1 MSQHTVT
8 AADILRQA
16 ERVGW
21 TVPETRAAEIA
32 EAATAT
38 YAALARATA
47 RLDFDVDTQSLAAAL
62 TQTRGTTPAPGG
74 SPMAAPAAT
83 AAVSRQSSLVEAAR
97 ALRESRVTSVALT
110 EAAIAAAKA
119 AQPLLN
125 AFVRLDE
132 ASALAA
138 ARQCDEDLARGR
150 LRGPLHGVPLAH
162 KDMFY
167 RQGQVS
173 SCGSRIRRQWVAP
186 TTASVLAR
194 LDAAGAVQIGTLNMT
209 EFAYGPTG
217 QNAFLGDARNPWN
230 TDHITGGSSSGS
242 AAAVAARVVYGA
254 LGSDTAGSVRL
265 PAAFC
270 GLVGMKTTFGLV
282 SRAGAM
288 PLSQSLDTVGPLTR
302 TVADNALLLSVLAG
316 PDPRDPCTAGT
327 GTAPDYSQQLHGP
340 VQGLRIGIPKGYFDR
355 GVDPEVAACL
365 ARASAVLARLGLSVV
380 EVEMPDLD
388 AVNAVGLLL
397 TWGDVLAIHGPWM
410 RDCPEQYTAQTRGR
424 ILGTLAVTAQ
434 GFANAQRLRGP
445 LLHDFCDRVFSQCD
459 AVLAPVLPFEVPRL
473 SEVDVSGGANT
484 QRILNEITRLMRPV
498 NVLGLPALTVPGGA
512 TGNGLP
518 CGLQLIGRPFAEATL
533 YRIGQA
539 YETATGFSDW
549 APPALEPAG

>member
-1 MSQHTVT
+1 MTQHAIT
-8 AADILRQA
+8 ATDVLRQA

-21 TVPETRAAEIA
+21 TLSDTRAAEIA
-32 EAATAT
+32 ELAAPA
-38 YAALARATA
+38 YAALARAAT
-47 RLDFDVDTQSLAAAL
+47 RLDFDVDTHSLLPALAQNRAAS
-62 TQTRGTTPAPGG
+62 PPPGG
-74 SPMAAPAAT
+74 PIPAAPATGMAST
-83 AAVSRQSSLVEAAR
+83 LQASLVEAAR
-97 ALRESRVTSVALT
+97 ALREGRVTSVALT
-110 EAAIAAAKA
+110 TAAIAAAKA
-119 AQPLLN
+119 TQARLN

-132 ASALAA
+132 ATALAQ
-138 ARQCDEDLARGR
+138 ARQCDEDLARGQ

-167 RQGQVS
+167 RQGLVS
-173 SCGSRIRRQWVAP
+173 SCGSKIRQHWVAP
-186 TTASVLAR
+186 STACVLER

-230 TDHITGGSSSGS
+230 TDYITGGSSSGS
-242 AAAVAARVVYGA
+242 GAAVAARVVYGA

-265 PAAFC
+265 PAAIC

-316 PDPRDPCTAGT
+316 HDPRDPSTAAGL
-327 GTAPDYSQQLHGP
+327 APDFSQQLQGP
-340 VQGLRIGIPKGYFDR
+340 VHGLRIGIPKGYFDR
-355 GVDPEVAACL
+355 GVEPEVAACL
-365 ARASAVLARLGLSVV
+365 ARASAVLAGLGLSIV

-388 AVNAVGLLL
+388 AVNAVGLML
-397 TWGDVLAIHGPWM
+397 TWGDVLTIHGPWM
-410 RDCPEQYTAQTRGR
+410 RDCPEQYTPQTRGR
-424 ILGTLAVTAQ
+424 IQGTLAVTAQ
-434 GFANAQRLRGP
+434 AYANAQRLRGP
-445 LLHDFCDRVFSQCD
+445 LLHEFCARVFSQCD

-512 TGNGLP
+512 TANGLP
-518 CGLQLIGRPFAEATL
+518 CGLQLIGRPFSEAML
-533 YRIGQA
+533 YRIGQG
-539 YETATGFSDW
+539 YEKATGFPDW
-549 APPALEPAG
+549 APPAPTQAG